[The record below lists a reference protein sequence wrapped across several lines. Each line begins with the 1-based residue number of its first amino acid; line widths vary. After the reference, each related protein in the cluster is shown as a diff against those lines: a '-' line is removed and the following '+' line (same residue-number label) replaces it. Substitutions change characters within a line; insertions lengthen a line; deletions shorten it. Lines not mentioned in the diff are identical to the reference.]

1 MAKHVAGLE
10 VLLAADATSRL
21 VQPQTDGMAAP
32 AEKAFGLA
40 GVAGVNPIFLV
51 FEMLIVLAW
60 RNAGWIGLDRYVLP
74 MLGTPWR
81 PGKVFNRPTATQMV
95 GAH

>member
-1 MAKHVAGLE
+1 MALILGLFTGIAAFFGG
-10 VLLAADATSRL
+10 LLTLS
-21 VQPQTDGMAAP
+21 
-32 AEKAFGLA
+32 FGLA

-51 FEMLIVLAW
+51 FEMMIVLAW

-81 PGKVFNRPTATQMV
+81 PGKVFNRQTATQMV